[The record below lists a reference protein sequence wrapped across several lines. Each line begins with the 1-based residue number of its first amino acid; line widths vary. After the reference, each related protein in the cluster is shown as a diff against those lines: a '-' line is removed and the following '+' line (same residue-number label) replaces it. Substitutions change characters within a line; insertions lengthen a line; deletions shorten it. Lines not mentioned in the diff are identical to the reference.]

1 MKKLLCA
8 VLSLFVLLSLSS
20 CNAKPGNVE
29 NAEINYGISAKYTVE
44 DIHSAV
50 QVVFDEFRT
59 WTGFELYSISYAGDE
74 ECLDKDELEY
84 CNSLRENAEFVDCII
99 FYSSFRTPPNSKEGF
114 NGNEDYT
121 GWNWYLAREA
131 DGEWEL
137 LTWGY

>member
-8 VLSLFVLLSLSS
+8 VLSLFVLLSFSS
-20 CNAKPGNVE
+20 CNVKPGNIE
-29 NAEINYGISAKYTVE
+29 NAEISYGISAKYTVE

-50 QVVFDEFRT
+50 EVVFDEFRT
-59 WTGFELYSISYAGDE
+59 WNGFELYSINYAGDE
-74 ECLDKDELEY
+74 ECLDKDQLEY

-99 FYSSFRTPPNSKEGF
+99 FYSSFRTAPNDEGF
-114 NGNEDYT
+114 EDNEDYS

-131 DGEWEL
+131 GGEWQL

>member
-20 CNAKPGNVE
+20 CNTKPGNVE
-29 NAEINYGISAKYTVE
+29 NAEISYGISAKYTVE

-59 WTGFELYSISYAGDE
+59 WNGFELYSIAYAGDE
-74 ECLDKDELEY
+74 ICLDKDELEY
-84 CNSLRENAEFVDCII
+84 CNSLRDGAEFVDCII